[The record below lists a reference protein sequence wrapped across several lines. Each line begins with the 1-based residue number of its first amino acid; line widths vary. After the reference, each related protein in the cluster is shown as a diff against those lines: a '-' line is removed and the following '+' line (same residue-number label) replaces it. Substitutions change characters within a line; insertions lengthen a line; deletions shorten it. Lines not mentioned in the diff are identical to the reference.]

1 MIFLIKEQSFQ
12 LLIHYYILF
21 SLSIVLPTSSKQKLQ
36 ALAKDEL
43 LASLNVPLSN
53 GGEIISVVDDD
64 DEEILDDPVDTECH
78 GDDEETKH
86 HHDASRMSDEYKA
99 QVEKERRDTKRML
112 IIEEILETEKNYIS
126 CLDTLDAVS

>member
-1 MIFLIKEQSFQ
+1 MKNGFRLALKYFKHC
-12 LLIHYYILF
+12 LL
-21 SLSIVLPTSSKQKLQ
+21 SLVLPTSSKQKLQ

-53 GGEIISVVDDD
+53 GAEIISVVDDD
-64 DEEILDDPVDTECH
+64 EDEILDDLTSPECE
-78 GDDEETKH
+78 DEEH
-86 HHDASRMSDEYKA
+86 NNEVISDEKKV

-126 CLDTLDAVS
+126 CLETLDAVSWMCILIL